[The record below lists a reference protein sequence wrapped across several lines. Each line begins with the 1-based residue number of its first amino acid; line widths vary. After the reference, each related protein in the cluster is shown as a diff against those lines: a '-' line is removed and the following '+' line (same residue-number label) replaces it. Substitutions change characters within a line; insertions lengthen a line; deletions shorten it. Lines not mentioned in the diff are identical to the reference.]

1 MIGQEINDII
11 NHFDTIPER
20 DGKTKVLY
28 QCRASEG
35 SMMFFI
41 SRSTLIFG
49 RIYGIMS
56 PVKGAAGC

>member
-41 SRSTLIFG
+41 SSLRL
-49 RIYGIMS
+49 YL
-56 PVKGAAGC
+56 AGFME